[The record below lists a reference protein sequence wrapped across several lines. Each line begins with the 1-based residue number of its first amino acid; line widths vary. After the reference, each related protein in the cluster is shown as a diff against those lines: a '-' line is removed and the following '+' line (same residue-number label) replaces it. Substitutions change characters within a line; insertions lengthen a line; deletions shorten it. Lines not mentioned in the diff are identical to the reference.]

1 VCCIAVRSHRSR
13 LGWLAVC
20 VLLAMRPSS
29 LCVAQALPATP
40 TAPAAATSPA
50 ASTAPRSVAIQRY
63 LPELL
68 RLRQASDWTGLAR
81 LAQQAL
87 DAVSAGSGPD
97 SVDVARAAS
106 WLAIALQA
114 LNRPAEAEALL
125 KHALAIDEA
134 AFGKQHPFTGIDLAR
149 LAEVLNTEGLY
160 EEAEPLLRRALDIQQ
175 TAAYLNL
182 YAQVLQRLGR
192 YAEAEQFYQRAL
204 QINEATLGS
213 QDTDTLGTRNNL
225 ASLLRAQGRYP
236 AAETL
241 MRDVL
246 RATEARFGPDDF
258 HTAIA
263 LNNLAGLLDQQRR
276 YGEAAT
282 LYQRALPIDQN
293 SVGPEDPLTATVTNN
308 LALSLLHQGRNADA
322 DGLWRRALAIQER
335 VLGPRHPDVRHG
347 RENQAENDEALGHY
361 DDAVANYR
369 SACGAVVAL
378 AGARDQR
385 VDTAQA
391 AQIES
396 ARCSMRY
403 SLALW
408 SWAAQGG
415 GTAPQD
421 RPDALKLEAFTAAQ
435 LAVQSAA
442 GDAMSRSAAFAAA
455 VSATVGPQARAY
467 ETALLDRDT
476 LDLQFAAAM
485 AAFGP
490 DAIEHRQLLG
500 KARDQALARIDGLEA
515 DLKAR
520 APRYW
525 DFRSPAPVSI
535 ATLQA
540 GSGADSALLHEDEA
554 LITWLVAPGNDRG
567 LVFAVSREQ
576 AAWARV
582 AVSGNE
588 LQGRVIRLRQQID
601 PAGYRLRGITV
612 TPNAV
617 APAPAAGGFDR
628 RAAYELYQA
637 LLGDSSIQAVIQ
649 GKPVLLIVPS
659 GPLTSLPPGLLVS
672 AAPAGDAASDADPE
686 ALRATAWLLRSK
698 AVALLPAVASLRTLR
713 QILPLSKAVTPDPLL
728 AFADPDFHRLAGES
742 TARADPD
749 AARGGNATL
758 RAGVPLRDIMDHL
771 PDLPGTR
778 IEGEALQ
785 RALGAPRSA
794 LLLGRDASKA
804 QLMARNADG
813 RLSKVRVLEFAT
825 HGLVVGDVA
834 GLAEP
839 ALVLAAAGRPEDEL
853 LSASEA
859 ATLRLNADWVL
870 LSACNT
876 ASPDAPEARG
886 FSGLSRAFFYA
897 GARSLLI
904 SHWEVLDSV
913 APVLIPAMLQ
923 AERADPHLG
932 HAQALRRAS
941 LAILDDRRIADG
953 AQPYAWAAFTLV
965 GEAQR

>member
-1 VCCIAVRSHRSR
+1 
-13 LGWLAVC
+13 LC
-20 VLLAMRPSS
+20 VLLAMRPPSP
-29 LCVAQALPATP
+29 CVAQALPATP
-40 TAPAAATSPA
+40 TAPAAST

-63 LPELL
+63 LPELQ

-87 DAVSAGSGPD
+87 DAVTAESGPD

-134 AFGKQHPFTGIDLAR
+134 AFGRQHPFTGIDLSR

-204 QINEATLGS
+204 QIDEATLGP
-213 QDTDTLGTRNNL
+213 QDADTLGTRNNL

-236 AAETL
+236 AAEKL
-241 MRDVL
+241 MHDVL
-246 RATEARFGPDDF
+246 QATEAKFGPDDF

-282 LYQRALPIDQN
+282 LYQRALAIDQN

-322 DGLWRRALAIQER
+322 DGLWRRALAIQKR
-335 VLGPRHPDVRHG
+335 VLGPQHPDVRHG

-369 SACGAVVAL
+369 SACSAVVAL

-385 VDTAQA
+385 GDTAQA

-396 ARCSMRY
+396 GRCSMRY

-408 SWAAQGG
+408 GRAAQGG

-421 RPDALKLEAFTAAQ
+421 RPDALKLEAFMAAQ
-435 LAVQSAA
+435 LAVKSAA

-467 ETALLDRDT
+467 EAALLDRDA

-485 AAFGP
+485 TAFGP
-490 DAIEHRQLLG
+490 DAMEHRQVLA

-535 ATLQA
+535 AALQA
-540 GSGADSALLHEDEA
+540 GSGADTALLREDEA
-554 LITWLVAPGNDRG
+554 LILWLVGPGNDRG
-567 LVFAVSREQ
+567 LVFAVSREK

-601 PAGYRLRGITV
+601 PAGYRLRGIAL

-617 APAPAAGGFDR
+617 APAAAAAAGAFDR

-659 GPLTSLPPGLLVS
+659 GPLTSLPPGLLVT
-672 AAPAGDAASDADPE
+672 APPAGDAASDADPE

-713 QILPLSKAVTPDPLL
+713 QILPGSKAATPDPLL
-728 AFADPDFHRLAGES
+728 AFADPDFHRMAGES
-742 TARADPD
+742 SARTDPD

-758 RAGVPLRDIMDHL
+758 RAGVPLRDIMDYL

-834 GLAEP
+834 ELAEP

-853 LSASEA
+853 LPASEA

-953 AQPYAWAAFTLV
+953 AKPYAWAPFTLV